1 MKRHS
6 IALVLLLTIAVPVAA
21 LAAAAAPAA
30 RRPRTAIGQL
40 TIEAGSWAGPLQGP
54 WTWSGG
60 VVVTAGDTTLR
71 ADTVKVWPQK
81 GGQRVQRI
89 EATGSVRVTGTY
101 TMAPAGL
108 PPANW
113 KVSATAQAA
122 SYDDDTQTAVISGQ
136 VDLQA
141 TNTSTGEVVTARA
154 GKATYNGKTQQFRFE
169 QSGEPV
175 QVQWQEPPAKAA
187 GP

>member
-1 MKRHS
+1 MRRYNVV
-6 IALVLLLTIAVPVAA
+6 IALLLIVAVPVAV

-30 RRPRTAIGQL
+30 RRQRTAIGQL
-40 TIEAGSWAGPLQGP
+40 TIEAGSWAGLIQGP
-54 WTWSGG
+54 WTWSGE
-60 VVVTAGDTTLR
+60 VTVTAGDTTLR

-89 EATGSVRVTGTY
+89 EATGNVRVTGTY

-108 PPANW
+108 PPASW

-122 SYDDDTQTAVISGQ
+122 TYDDDTQTAVISGQ

-154 GKATYNGKTQQFRFE
+154 GKATYNGKTQEFRFE

-175 QVQWQEPPAKAA
+175 QVQWREPPTKAA